1 VKRSTARR
9 GYRLRNWREYNA
21 ALMKRGSLTLW
32 VSEEARFG
40 WHDGA
45 RRRKRGASL
54 RNFPNATGLL
64 QTVAL
69 TCARKYS
76 SLTTRRKA
84 ERLLSARLT
93 K

>member
-1 VKRSTARR
+1 
-9 GYRLRNWREYNA
+9 
-21 ALMKRGSLTLW
+21 

-64 QTVAL
+64 QKVAQ
-69 TCARKYS
+69 ARRYWPVWC
-76 SLTTRRKA
+76 
-84 ERLLSARLT
+84 
-93 K
+93 